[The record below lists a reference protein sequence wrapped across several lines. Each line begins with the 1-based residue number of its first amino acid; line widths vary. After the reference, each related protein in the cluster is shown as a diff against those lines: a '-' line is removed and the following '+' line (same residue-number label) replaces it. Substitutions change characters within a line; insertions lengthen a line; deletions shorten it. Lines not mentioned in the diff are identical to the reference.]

1 MQMNFRCSP
10 GFTLTELAVVLAVIA
25 VIATFSAPS
34 FVMWHKR
41 DQVDARARAMLS
53 TLTLARSEAI
63 RRGARVTLCRID
75 AARACLLS
83 GKACDGG
90 LTDWACG
97 WALFSERDGGR
108 VLMRMQPALAGVAV
122 TGTGS
127 ELSFTP
133 PSGQIIG
140 GFRSFDFS
148 ARDVALASLGAR
160 GRRCIRIAAGGR
172 ARLTQGACGATA

>member
-1 MQMNFRCSP
+1 MNFRCSP

>member
-1 MQMNFRCSP
+1 MNFRCSP

-25 VIATFSAPS
+25 VIPTFSAPS

-83 GKACDGG
+83 GKACDGE

>member
-10 GFTLTELAVVLAVIA
+10 GFTLIELAVVLAVIA

-97 WALFSERDGGR
+97 WALFFERDGGR
-108 VLMRMQPALAGVAV
+108 MLMRMQPALTGVAV
-122 TGTGS
+122 AGTGS

-148 ARDVALASLGAR
+148 ARDGASASIGAR

-172 ARLTQGACGATA
+172 ARLTQGTCGAAA

>member
-10 GFTLTELAVVLAVIA
+10 GFTLIELAVVLAVIA

-34 FVMWHKR
+34 FVTWHKR

-63 RRGARVTLCRID
+63 RRGARVTLCRIN

-83 GKACDGG
+83 GKACDDG

-97 WALFSERDGGR
+97 WALFSERDGVR

-122 TGTGS
+122 AGTGS

-140 GFRSFDFS
+140 GFRSFDFG
-148 ARDVALASLGAR
+148 ARDGALMSVGAR

-172 ARLTQGACGATA
+172 ARLTEGACGAAT

>member
-1 MQMNFRCSP
+1 MNFRCSP

-122 TGTGS
+122 TGAGS

>member
-1 MQMNFRCSP
+1 MSSRCSP

-83 GKACDGG
+83 GKPCDGG
-90 LTDWACG
+90 LNDWACG
-97 WALFSERDGGR
+97 WALF
-108 VLMRMQPALAGVAV
+108 
-122 TGTGS
+122 
-127 ELSFTP
+127 
-133 PSGQIIG
+133 PS
-140 GFRSFDFS
+140 
-148 ARDVALASLGAR
+148 ATA
-160 GRRCIRIAAGGR
+160 
-172 ARLTQGACGATA
+172 GAC

>member
-41 DQVDARARAMLS
+41 DQVDARARATLF

-63 RRGARVTLCRID
+63 RCGARVTLCRID
-75 AARACLLS
+75 AARACLMS

-97 WALFSERDGGR
+97 WALFFERDGGR

-122 TGTGS
+122 AGNGS

-133 PSGQIIG
+133 PSGQMIG
-140 GFRSFDFS
+140 GFRSLDFS
-148 ARDVALASLGAR
+148 ARDGALASFGAR
-160 GRRCIRIAAGGR
+160 GRRCTRIAAGGR
-172 ARLTQGACGATA
+172 ARLTQSACGATA

>member
-53 TLTLARSEAI
+53 TLSLARSEAI

>member
-1 MQMNFRCSP
+1 MNFRCSP
-10 GFTLTELAVVLAVIA
+10 GFTLTELAVVLAVTA

-34 FVMWHKR
+34 FVMWQKR

-122 TGTGS
+122 TGAGS

>member
-1 MQMNFRCSP
+1 
-10 GFTLTELAVVLAVIA
+10 
-25 VIATFSAPS
+25 
-34 FVMWHKR
+34 
-41 DQVDARARAMLS
+41 MLS

-83 GKACDGG
+83 GKPCDGG
-90 LTDWACG
+90 LNDWACG

-122 TGTGS
+122 AGAGR